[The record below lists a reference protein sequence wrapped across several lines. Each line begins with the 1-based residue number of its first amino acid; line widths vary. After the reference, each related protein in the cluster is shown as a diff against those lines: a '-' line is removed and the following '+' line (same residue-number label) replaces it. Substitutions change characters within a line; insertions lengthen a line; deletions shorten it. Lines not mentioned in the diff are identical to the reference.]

1 MKLLI
6 VEDDAS
12 LAEIT
17 AELLKSV
24 DQNTHFFE
32 AITLAA
38 DLETAIHSLPE
49 HDTVLCDGTFPLS
62 PDSTFV
68 VDDWDVVRQEALRRG
83 IYFVL
88 YSGSICALESAR
100 ESNTPALTKPA
111 AIEDIYAA
119 LTCERLT
126 LRSCAPTERVALR
139 TNVAL
144 PEKIM
149 IKTLDEVCLD
159 LETKAA
165 ALGQHAEMDARADH
179 LRAVRVNH
187 LVHRLPVQVVLL
199 GYVGRER
206 LARLGDCGR
215 RGRLRCAPVLVVLT
229 LVVTRLGSS
238 LLVWLV
244 V

>member
-83 IYFVL
+83 IHFVL
-88 YSGSICALESAR
+88 YSGSVCALDSAR
-100 ESNTPALTKPA
+100 ETNTAALTKPA
-111 AIEDIYAA
+111 PIEDIYAA
-119 LTCERLT
+119 LTCDRLT
-126 LRSCAPTERVALR
+126 LRSCPPAESAALM

-144 PEKIM
+144 VEKVM
-149 IKTLDEVCLD
+149 TKTLDKYCLE
-159 LETKAA
+159 LETEVA
-165 ALGQHAEMDARADH
+165 ALEQHAEMDARADH
-179 LRAVRVNH
+179 LRAFNF
-187 LVHRLPVQVVLL
+187 
-199 GYVGRER
+199 GRS
-206 LARLGDCGR
+206 L
-215 RGRLRCAPVLVVLT
+215 GRLESTGENWWLRVRWLLFGAAAGVAIAAIFMQHFISLPLPPVV
-229 LVVTRLGSS
+229 R
-238 LLVWLV
+238 
-244 V
+244 